1 MAIWLEISGVRCT
14 DQLLVCRNG
23 RFGYSGCSLVNEYSL
38 QVIENG
44 SVHFIFLK
52 KIGKQLIKKERI
64 LLLIR

>member
-44 SVHFIFLK
+44 SALYFPK
-52 KIGKQLIKKERI
+52 KNWKAINKERENTSI
-64 LLLIR
+64 N